1 MLKMPDNK
9 NISPQWKDIVYYD
22 IFDNSK
28 KRIVITRDEFE
39 KMVGD
44 KFEAVQTNDFGDII
58 AIWTKKYVFSVRQI
72 KTGLATNILTCYLKE
87 WC

>member
-44 KFEAVQTNDFGDII
+44 KFEAN
-58 AIWTKKYVFSVRQI
+58 
-72 KTGLATNILTCYLKE
+72 
-87 WC
+87 